1 MASEVITTNDG
12 GFIERVKTWPTE
24 IKDYYADLKA
34 EMRRVTWP
42 PWKQVRATTLVVI
55 VSVFMFAAYFRVV
68 DYIVGTGIS
77 KLIATFTK

>member
-12 GFIERVKTWPTE
+12 GFVERVKTWPTE

-42 PWKQVRATTLVVI
+42 AWKQVRATTLVVI

-77 KLIATFTK
+77 KLIASFTK